1 MANLQFLVESSEV
14 RVHVDVFQEVLK
26 VKPQE
31 QSFPI
36 RLRNIDL
43 WFIVFD
49 MGLLVVVDELGDP
62 VFRLAHSLFGNFQC
76 NLGNLA

>member
-1 MANLQFLVESSEV
+1 VANLQFLVESSEV

-36 RLRNIDL
+36 RLRNFDL

-49 MGLLVVVDELGDP
+49 MGLLVVVDELDDP
-62 VFRLAHSLFGNFQC
+62 VFSLAHSLFGNFQC